1 MSDDHKKGK
10 NLEWKDLSNT
20 QRASVEALG
29 FNQRTWNEGINTE
42 TMTFNSLNNN
52 NRINNENLKTRLGNA
67 ARILGYEQNEEFPVL
82 LSSARMFKKK
92 KNLKNNGNNGN
103 NRNNNSEKVRKSQST
118 NANKPNGNKPNGNK
132 PKPNEPNKP
141 NKPTYQHI
149 NSSYNKKKQ
158 MKGGKKST
166 SKKPKKIR
174 KHKGIYQTGSK
185 KGKLKPGYKYSGKK
199 TQTGLKI
206 IVKMKK

>member
-1 MSDDHKKGK
+1 MPDDPKKGK
-10 NLEWKDLSNT
+10 NLEWNDLSNT
-20 QRASVEALG
+20 QRASVQALG
-29 FNQRTWNEGINTE
+29 FNQRTWNDEGINTE
-42 TMTFNSLNNN
+42 TMTFNSLNN
-52 NRINNENLKTRLGNA
+52 RINNENLRTRVGNA
-67 ARILGYEQNEEFPVL
+67 ARILGYEQDEEFPVL

-118 NANKPNGNKPNGNK
+118 NAN
-132 PKPNEPNKP
+132 EPNKP
-141 NKPTYQHI
+141 NDNKPKKPNEPTNQHI
-149 NSSYNKKKQ
+149 NSPYNKKKQ
-158 MKGGKKST
+158 MEGGKKST

-199 TQTGLKI
+199 TDTGLKI
-206 IVKMKK
+206 IVKTKK